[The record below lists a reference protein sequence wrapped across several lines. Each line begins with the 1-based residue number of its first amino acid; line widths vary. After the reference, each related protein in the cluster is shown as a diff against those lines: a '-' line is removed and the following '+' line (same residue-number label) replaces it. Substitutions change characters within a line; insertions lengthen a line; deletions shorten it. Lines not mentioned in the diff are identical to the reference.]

1 MTKLITKFKYIKP
14 SAKAGSYLKYVATRE
29 GVDKIDDSKKD
40 LPATVKQKQLIEKI
54 LRDFPDSK
62 EMHEYDDYQNKMTIG
77 SASEFITRTLE
88 DNASEMM
95 NSKTYADYIATRPRA
110 QRFGSHGLF
119 TDDGIAI
126 NLSKV
131 SEELNA
137 HNGNVWTAIVS
148 LRREDA
154 ARLGYDN
161 GYRWRDMLR
170 TQTQTLSEALKI
182 PMDNLRW
189 FAAFHNES
197 HHPHIHL
204 IAYSVNEN
212 EGYLSKKGV
221 NKLRS
226 SLAKDIFQQDLVS
239 VYEKQTEHRDTLKS
253 ESKELIAEIIAKINS
268 GIYDNPVLE
277 EKLTLLAQ
285 RLSNTSGKKVYG
297 YLKAD
302 VKDLIDS
309 IVDEV
314 AKDERISALYDLW
327 YERKEEILQTYSQ
340 TLPKRIPLSK
350 NNEFKSI
357 RNMVIAEAMNIVMEN
372 TAADEILDEELPMP
386 DDDVDETDDIPT
398 EPISE
403 IDRIR
408 ARAEAG
414 SMWQQY
420 ALAKLLLDRESEHYN
435 PSDAVHWLVQAATQN
450 LSVAKYRLG
459 KLYLQGEDVPRNSTY
474 ALHWLEEAVED
485 ENPYAEYLLGKVYL
499 KGEDVDMD
507 IERAEELLKSSA
519 DKHNKYAAYT
529 LGKLYLDGTV
539 LPQDITEA
547 VKYLTRSAVDGFAT
561 AQYLLGKLLYSG
573 QVIPQNIKKALEYL
587 LQAADQDNPYAAYLA
602 GKILLN
608 EESVKDINEAIRCLK
623 IAAEQGNSYAEYQL
637 GKLYLY
643 GKDIEKD
650 YPQAMMWL
658 TASAEHGNPYAAQLL
673 HSIRSNKNWHTCMA
687 TIRLLHHISRMIK
700 NRLEDEREGGG
711 GITDRK
717 LMRKIEEKKQAQGL
731 KMG

>member
-1 MTKLITKFKYIKP
+1 MAKLITKFKYIKP

-372 TAADEILDEELPMP
+372 TAADETLDEELPMP
-386 DDDVDETDDIPT
+386 DDDIDETDDIPT

-547 VKYLTRSAVDGFAT
+547 IKYLTRSAVDGFAT
-561 AQYLLGKLLYSG
+561 AQYLLGKLLYNG

-608 EESVKDINEAIRCLK
+608 EESVKDVNEAIRCLK
-623 IAAEQGNSYAEYQL
+623 IAAEQRNSYAEYQL

-650 YPQAMMWL
+650 YPQAIMWL

-700 NRLEDEREGGG
+700 NRLEDERKGGG

>member
-226 SLAKDIFQQDLVS
+226 SLAKDIFQQDLLS

-499 KGEDVDMD
+499 KGEDIDMD

-547 VKYLTRSAVDGFAT
+547 IKYLTRSAVDGFAT

-573 QVIPQNIKKALEYL
+573 QIIPQNIKKALEYL

-700 NRLEDEREGGG
+700 NRLDDERKGGG